1 MNSYLDTI
9 AGLPTHALVVHAAV
23 VLVPLAAIGG
33 ILMAFL
39 PWFSRRF
46 GPLVVILAGISAL
59 ACIVAKQSG
68 EVFAVRVG
76 LPQEHADYGAVMPL
90 VAGILF
96 AALAGLWLVDRGI
109 PLNRSRTAW
118 ATVLAVVSVVVAVF
132 ALYWTLRTGHTGA
145 TAVWSSI
152 VEATTPGNN

>member
-9 AGLPTHALVVHAAV
+9 AGLPTHTLVVHAAV
-23 VLVPLAAIGG
+23 VLVPLSAIGG
-33 ILMAFL
+33 LLMAFL

-46 GPLVVILAGISAL
+46 GPLIVILAGVSAL

-68 EVFAVRVG
+68 EVFAARVG
-76 LPQEHADYGAVMPL
+76 LPQEHADFGAVMPL
-90 VAGILF
+90 VAGVLF
-96 AALAGLWLVDRGI
+96 GVLAGLWLVDRGI

-118 ATVLAVVSVVVAVF
+118 AAVLAVATVIVSVF

-145 TAVWSSI
+145 QAAWSAI
-152 VEATTPGNN
+152 VERTTPGNG